1 MGGTCSTSDAKCTSL
16 AGQAGCGSCVST
28 CFSAQPVQDAE
39 DKLEIMIATA
49 IQTHLAATL
58 MKLHVPRPLANIAEE
73 AVLGLVDQISPRVSS
88 APPRMLTSP
97 IASPITS
104 PRSRQLVYS
113 IPSPIRSPVLRE
125 RGVSPPQSASPD
137 QSPI

>member
-16 AGQAGCGSCVST
+16 AGQAGCGSCAST
-28 CFSAQPVQDAE
+28 CFSAPAVQDAE
-39 DKLEIMIATA
+39 DKLEIMIAA
-49 IQTHLAATL
+49 AVQTHLAAVL
-58 MKLHVPRPLANIAEE
+58 MKLHVPQPLANIAEE
-73 AVLGLVDQISPRVSS
+73 AVMGLVDQISPRVSS

-104 PRSRQLVYS
+104 PRQLVYS
-113 IPSPIRSPVLRE
+113 VPSPVQSPVIRE
-125 RGVSPPQSASPD
+125 RGLSPPQTASPD